1 MDNSNQY
8 PVDFKD
14 TNENQFVQDSL
25 PIANVS
31 RIMKQVLDKQTKI
44 SKEAKECVQECV
56 GEFIE
61 FITSEASFICKND
74 RRKTVSGADILK
86 AQVQVGFDDYKSILE
101 VYHSKYIETY
111 AKNTQSKMEDDKMVA
126 SLDSGD
132 NNSVE
137 CDQDDNNSD

>member
-86 AQVQVGFDDYKSILE
+86 A
-101 VYHSKYIETY
+101 
-111 AKNTQSKMEDDKMVA
+111 
-126 SLDSGD
+126 
-132 NNSVE
+132 
-137 CDQDDNNSD
+137 